1 MSWPAAGSRAER
13 ARIAAAVITGALL
26 TGLLATG
33 CAVAPAGRPHAR
45 VTACIQA
52 GTSALRH
59 HLTLTSLPAACQGL
73 STAELSYAADAAAA
87 VVASTGTVRGKILM
101 RARRRELSPLV
112 PHLAA
117 QALPRGR
124 PAAAAS
130 GAGGPPA
137 RLAALAA
144 WLLTLG
150 LGLWLMAGWL
160 TRAML
165 RRPAGRGWSRLRMN
179 LCHLGLALA
188 GLLSWV
194 SYLLTG
200 LPALAW
206 LACVLLLPVAGLGMA
221 LLFLRLPGRRPR
233 SALAVAAHVAVAVV
247 AMLLTLLAAVSAG

>member
-1 MSWPAAGSRAER
+1 MSWPAAGSRAGR
-13 ARIAAAVITGALL
+13 ARITAAVLA
-26 TGLLATG
+26 GLLAAG
-33 CAVAPAGRPHAR
+33 CAAGPAGRPPAR
-45 VTACIQA
+45 LAACIQA
-52 GTSALRH
+52 GTNALRH
-59 HLTLTSLPAACQGL
+59 HITLTSLPAACQGL
-73 STAELSYAADAAAA
+73 SPAGLSYAAGAAAA
-87 VVASTGTVRGKILM
+87 AVASTGTLRGKILM

-117 QALPRGR
+117 QTLPRGQ
-124 PAAAAS
+124 PPAAAS

-144 WLLTLG
+144 WLVTVG

-179 LCHLGLALA
+179 LCHLALALA

>member
-1 MSWPAAGSRAER
+1 MSWPAAGSRAGR
-13 ARIAAAVITGALL
+13 ARIAAAVLA
-26 TGLLATG
+26 GLLATG
-33 CAVAPAGRPHAR
+33 CAAGPAGRPPVR
-45 VTACIQA
+45 VAACIQA
-52 GTSALRH
+52 GTNALRH
-59 HLTLTSLPAACQGL
+59 HITLTALPAACQGL
-73 STAELSYAADAAAA
+73 SPAGLSYAAEAAAA
-87 VVASTGTVRGKILM
+87 AAASSGPLRGKILM

-117 QALPRGR
+117 QALPRSQ
-124 PAAAAS
+124 PAAAVS

-144 WLLTLG
+144 WLVTAG

-179 LCHLGLALA
+179 LYHLGLALA

-247 AMLLTLLAAVSAG
+247 AMLLSLLAAVSAG